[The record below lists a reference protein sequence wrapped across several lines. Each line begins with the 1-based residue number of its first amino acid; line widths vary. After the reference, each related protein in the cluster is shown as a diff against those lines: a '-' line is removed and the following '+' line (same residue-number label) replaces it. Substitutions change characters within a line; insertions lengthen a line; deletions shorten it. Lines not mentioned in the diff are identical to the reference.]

1 MAAMEVLMASDDAE
15 RTKAIRVRVTPEEFD
30 ALQRR
35 KDRAR
40 LASWIRDYCLGAAKA
55 PTTRETTAADPELLR
70 QLSGIGNNLN
80 QIARWLNQ
88 YGPGDR
94 VELLTELA
102 AIERQLAAIREDAEL

>member
-1 MAAMEVLMASDDAE
+1 MEVLMASKEPE
-15 RTKAIRVRVTPEEFD
+15 RTKAIRVRVTPAEFE

-35 KDRAR
+35 KDRAE
-40 LASWIRDYCLGAAKA
+40 LAPWIRDYCLGAAEA

-70 QLSGIGNNLN
+70 QLAGIGNNLN

-102 AIERQLAAIREDAEL
+102 AIERQLAALREEAEA

>member
-1 MAAMEVLMASDDAE
+1 MGDEQPE

-40 LASWIRDYCLGAAKA
+40 LASWIRDYCLGAAEA
-55 PTTRETTAADPELLR
+55 PTTRETTAADPALLR
-70 QLSGIGNNLN
+70 QLAGIGNNLN
-80 QIARWLNQ
+80 QIARQLNR

-102 AIERQLAAIREDAEL
+102 AIERQLAAIREEAEA